1 MKMKN
6 IVYNSG
12 QIKKYYSMSRQCWDD
27 FYPSERRVF
36 EKVSEAHALGD
47 LLDIGCACGGL
58 GKALHDRFGINSYT
72 GIEINQDAVC
82 WAKKNLD
89 IGSPSFLICGDFLK
103 IKLKK
108 KFDTVVSLSCADWN
122 IQTEKIV
129 NRAWKSVRPGGYF
142 VISLRTTPG
151 KGVNNIKKSY
161 QYIDFFGEENTP
173 EIANYVVFNFKDSL
187 MMFRDLS
194 PRPELIGV
202 YGYWG
207 KPSST
212 SVTPFKELVF
222 AVFYIKKYE
231 RVASRERTR
240 LELNLP
246 LEVLAD
252 VTKKG

>member
-1 MKMKN
+1 MKN
-6 IVYNSG
+6 IIYNTE
-12 QIKKYYSMSRQCWDD
+12 QIKKYYSSSRQRWDD
-27 FYPSERRVF
+27 FYPSEQWVF
-36 EKVSEAHALGD
+36 KRIASKQPLGNV
-47 LLDIGCACGGL
+47 LDIGCACGGL
-58 GKALHDRFGINSYT
+58 GKALHEKFRIDSYT
-72 GIEINQDAVC
+72 GIEINKDAIL
-82 WAKKNLD
+82 WARQNLK
-89 IGSPSFLICGDFLK
+89 IGSPTRLMCDDFVK
-103 IKLKK
+103 VNLKK
-108 KFDTVVSLSCADWN
+108 QFDTVISLSCADWN
-122 IQTEKIV
+122 IQTEKIIT
-129 NRAWKSVRPGGYF
+129 RAWQRVKPGGYF

-187 MMFRDLS
+187 RMFKDFF
-194 PRPELIGV
+194 PRPELIGA

-222 AVFYIKKYE
+222 VVFYIKKYE
-231 RVASRERTR
+231 CVASREKTR